1 MTSPNEEPRDD
12 QVAEGNP
19 SSPDP
24 SSSAPATPPAD
35 ESASAAPPAPPAE
48 ADVAAQMEAS
58 LKKMGSGPVDEK
70 DLARREQGGGGGG
83 DPLNGT
89 VVKIDGNDV
98 FVELGPRMQGLASLA
113 DFEAPPEVGTSHEFT
128 LRGRGDDGLL
138 VLGRRS
144 TKQPINWDEVQMGNV
159 VSATVVGQNTGGLE
173 LKIGPL
179 AGFMPASQLDLHRV
193 DDLGAYIGQKIDCR
207 VLEVDKRRKR
217 LLLSRRAILEEEV
230 AHQRKGFV
238 SELSIGQIVEGTVR
252 RFETFGAF
260 VELKPGVEGLL
271 HVSNISRQ
279 RVKKPQDVLSEGQKV
294 ECAVLEIKNG
304 GRRIGLGMKQLEPN
318 PWDTIESRLPAD
330 TVVKGKVKRIAAFGA
345 FVEIE
350 DGVEGL
356 VHISQLSPERIRSVG
371 DAVKEGE
378 EFDVR
383 VLAIDS
389 LQERVSLSRLTDTGH
404 VIGSPEAES
413 GEPAAAPASA
423 AGAGRGKGR
432 GGPGGGGKPRRN
444 DDIPADVQR
453 NRSSGS
459 GTNLGALLR
468 QALKDDDED

>member
-12 QVAEGNP
+12 TVAEGTP
-19 SSPDP
+19 SASPQP
-24 SSSAPATPPAD
+24 EGTPGAPPAPAASTPPTPPAD
-35 ESASAAPPAPPAE
+35 
-48 ADVAAQMEAS
+48 DVAAEIEKS
-58 LKKMGSGPVDEK
+58 LETMKKAPVDDKEI
-70 DLARREQGGGGGG
+70 ARREQGGGGG
-83 DPLNGT
+83 DPLSGT

-98 FVELGPRMQGLASLA
+98 FVELGPRMQGLCSLA
-113 DFEAPPEVGTSHEFT
+113 DFEAPPEVGSAHEFT
-128 LRGRGDDGLL
+128 LRGRGEDGLL

-173 LKIGPL
+173 LKIGPAL

-193 DDLGAYIGQKIDCR
+193 EDLGAYIGQKIDCR
-207 VLEVDKRRKR
+207 VLEVDRRRKR
-217 LLLSRRAILEEEV
+217 LLVSRRAILEEEV
-230 AHQRKGFV
+230 ADQRKGFV
-238 SELSIGQIVEGTVR
+238 SELTIGQIVEGTVR
-252 RFETFGAF
+252 RFESFGAF

-318 PWDTIESRLPAD
+318 PWDTIETRLPPE
-330 TVVKGKVKRIAAFGA
+330 TVVKGKVKRIADFGA

-356 VHISQLSPERIRSVG
+356 VHISQLSSDRIRTVG

-378 EFDVR
+378 EFEVR
-383 VLAIDS
+383 VLSIDS

-413 GEPAAAPASA
+413 GEPAPKPS
-423 AGAGRGKGR
+423 RGPNKG
-432 GGPGGGGKPRRN
+432 GGGGGKPRR
-444 DDIPADVQR
+444 DRDEVPADVKRNQR
-453 NRSSGS
+453 SGS
-459 GTNLGALLR
+459 GTNLGSLLR
-468 QALKDDDED
+468 QALGDDED